1 MKKFYILKRKKE
13 KINIID
19 ARPNRRFLKLDPEPR
34 KNIGRGTIEGSNS
47 LEASSLELNGFFR
60 TKKVVR
66 DIFNKVINNNNKIIC
81 TCGSGISACS
91 LAFSLSLI
99 GKFNWSVYDGSW
111 TEWYLKTKS

>member
-1 MKKFYILKRKKE
+1 MV
-13 KINIID
+13 
-19 ARPNRRFLKLDPEPR
+19 
-34 KNIGRGTIEGSNS
+34 RG
-47 LEASSLELNGFFR
+47 
-60 TKKVVR
+60 
-66 DIFNKVINNNNKIIC
+66 IFNKVINNNNKIIC